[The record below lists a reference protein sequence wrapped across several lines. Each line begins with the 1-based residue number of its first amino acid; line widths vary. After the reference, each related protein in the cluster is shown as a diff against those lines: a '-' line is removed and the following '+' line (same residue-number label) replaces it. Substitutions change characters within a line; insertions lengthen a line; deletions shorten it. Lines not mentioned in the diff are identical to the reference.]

1 MVAALKMAGGT
12 SPEGKLAGLKATRT
26 ELLGRVAQL
35 TAARQQLDAAAD
47 GERAATAAIGELD
60 AAEIGAASE
69 WASMGAG
76 GAPPAPDNHK
86 RRELAERLASAQ
98 AAAAAARGA
107 GANLE
112 GELAGLRAELANI
125 DTDWRLFESFKAF
138 FMKLRFK
145 FSRSKCGALKDPYVG

>member
-26 ELLGRVAQL
+26 ELLGRVAEL

-69 WASMGAG
+69 WASMGAS

-86 RRELAERLASAQ
+86 HRELAERLASAQ

-125 DTDWRLFESFKAF
+125 AADIEGR
-138 FMKLRFK
+138 
-145 FSRSKCGALKDPYVG
+145 RSGSA

>member
-60 AAEIGAASE
+60 AVEIGAARK
-69 WASMGAG
+69 WASTGAV
-76 GAPPAPDNHK
+76 GAPPAPDLT
-86 RRELAERLASAQ
+86 RRSKLAADLSAAQ
-98 AAAAAARGA
+98 AASAAMR
-107 GANLE
+107 
-112 GELAGLRAELANI
+112 RALSTASSI
-125 DTDWRLFESFKAF
+125 VPT
-138 FMKLRFK
+138 M
-145 FSRSKCGALKDPYVG
+145 